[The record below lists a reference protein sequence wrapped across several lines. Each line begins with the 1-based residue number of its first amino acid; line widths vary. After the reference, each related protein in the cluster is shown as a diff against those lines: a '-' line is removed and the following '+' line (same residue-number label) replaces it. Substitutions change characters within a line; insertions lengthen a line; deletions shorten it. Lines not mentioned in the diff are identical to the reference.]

1 MTSIA
6 ESGSPRRVAIG
17 IDTHKFIHVAVA
29 LDEFGTFLD
38 DIAVSVD
45 QGGYARLLTWATSQG
60 PVIAFGIEGTGS
72 YGVALTSFL
81 RRHGH
86 TIIEVAR
93 PDRRDRRLRGKSD
106 VLDAENAARAVLA
119 GKATAVPKSADGT
132 VEMLRQ
138 IKVAKDTAVKAR
150 TSAMIT
156 LKALVVTA
164 PPELGQ
170 ELRDLS
176 KTVLIE
182 RCLALRP
189 GKVETPL
196 GAAKH
201 VLRSLARRWRDLSTE
216 IKEHEV
222 LLAQLTKEIAPQLVD
237 AFGIGP
243 DTAAEVLIV
252 AGDNPQRIRSE
263 AAWARLCGVAPIPAS
278 SGTTTRH
285 RLNRGGH
292 RQANAA
298 LYRTIIVRMQ
308 HHEPTRAY
316 VARRTEE
323 GRTKKEIIRCL
334 KRFLAREIW
343 ALMRPLR
350 EGSNALPKAT

>member
-1 MTSIA
+1 VTSIA
-6 ESGSPRRVAIG
+6 ENERPRRIAIG

-29 LDEFGTFLD
+29 LDELGTFLS

-45 QGGYARLLTWATSQG
+45 QGGYERLRRWATSQG
-60 PVIAFGIEGTGS
+60 RVIAFGIEGTAS
-72 YGVALTSFL
+72 YGAGVTSFL

-86 TIIEVAR
+86 PIVEVAR
-93 PDRRDRRLRGKSD
+93 ADRRDRRLRGKSD
-106 VLDAENAARAVLA
+106 LRDAENAARAVLA
-119 GKATAVPKSADGT
+119 GRATAIPKSADGV

-156 LKALVVTA
+156 LQALLVTA
-164 PPELGQ
+164 PPELGE
-170 ELRDLS
+170 ELGDLS
-176 KTVLIE
+176 KTLLSE

-196 GAAKH
+196 AAAKH
-201 VLRSLARRWRDLSTE
+201 VLRSLARRWRDLSAE
-216 IKEHEV
+216 IKNHEA
-222 LLAQLTKEIAPQLVD
+222 LLSGLTRELAPQLVD
-237 AFGIGP
+237 AFGVGP

-252 AGDNPQRIRSE
+252 AGDNPRRIRTE

-298 LYRTIIVRMQ
+298 LYRTVIVRMQ

-334 KRFLAREIW
+334 QRFLAREIW

-350 EGSNALPKAT
+350 EGSDMLPEAT